1 VATVVDADW
10 VRRHMDDRVVALLD
24 ARPPAQF
31 AGTEAG
37 DGVPRPGHIPGAGS
51 LFWEELLRSTDLP
64 LLKDVETLRALFR
77 RAGAEPGDTVVAY
90 CRTGM
95 QASFAYF
102 VARYLGYETR
112 MYDASFMDWSR
123 RAELPVAR

>member
-1 VATVVDADW
+1 
-10 VRRHMDDRVVALLD
+10 M
-24 ARPPAQF
+24 
-31 AGTEAG
+31 
-37 DGVPRPGHIPGAGS
+37 
-51 LFWEELLRSTDLP
+51 
-64 LLKDVETLRALFR
+64 
-77 RAGAEPGDTVVAY
+77 PGDTVVAY

-123 RAELPVAR
+123 RAELPAER